1 MGVHCG
7 SLGVGGQGHWWQRPQ
22 EILYLCVL
30 SQRLLFW
37 HQDLTLPKCLHV
49 PVLECLESNKNRMGT
64 HPNHH
69 DRLSKLVLRS
79 QPPLNTPLDM
89 ALPTRGT
96 RSSSTTS
103 GQAPVSPTEVC
114 TSPFTNFTYQG
125 QTSEARG
132 STILKKRDH
141 KHRKL
146 IWHRNM
152 LQMKDKHKNLQ

>member
-1 MGVHCG
+1 MSVVHCEG
-7 SLGVGGQGHWWQRPQ
+7 KDTSAEVLGNIGWSW
-22 EILYLCVL
+22 L
-30 SQRLLFW
+30 SQRLPFS
-37 HQDLTLPKCLHV
+37 HRDLAYLRLQCWNASGQ
-49 PVLECLESNKNRMGT
+49 SNSRMRMQPDT
-64 HPNHH
+64 SAV
-69 DRLSKLVLRS
+69 RLSKVILRS

-103 GQAPVSPTEVC
+103 GQAPVPPTEVC

-146 IWHRNM
+146 ICHRNM